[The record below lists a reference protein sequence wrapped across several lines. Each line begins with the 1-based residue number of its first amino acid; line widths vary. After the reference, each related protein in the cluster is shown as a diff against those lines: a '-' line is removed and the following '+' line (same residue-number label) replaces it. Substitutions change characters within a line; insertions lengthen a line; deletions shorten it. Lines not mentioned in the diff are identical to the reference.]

1 MPGCVPGRTPPVRD
15 IRSRTRKQ
23 PQVRARGRPGG
34 DHRHRD
40 IGQLSFVDD
49 KLGSAKKTYRQPY
62 PTGSG
67 PRCRSTAGIPDTSFC
82 PGDSPSSTGIHT
94 IRPAERSKPVS
105 ASTPS
110 RLRRNWSNRITGK
123 RRRTHLRK

>member
-1 MPGCVPGRTPPVRD
+1 MRARKNTASPRHTF
-15 IRSRTRKQ
+15 RTRKQ

-49 KLGSAKKTYRQPY
+49 KLGSAKKRTDSRTQQDRAQDAVQQQEYLIRL
-62 PTGSG
+62 
-67 PRCRSTAGIPDTSFC
+67 FC

-94 IRPAERSKPVS
+94 IRPAEQKQ
-105 ASTPS
+105 ASISIHTQ
-110 RLRRNWSNRITGK
+110 
-123 RRRTHLRK
+123 

>member
-49 KLGSAKKTYRQPY
+49 KLGSAKKRTDSRTQQDRTQDAVQQQEYLIRLFAQEIPLLRLVFIRY
-62 PTGSG
+62 GLQNEASQYQHPHPVGSAETG
-67 PRCRSTAGIPDTSFC
+67 
-82 PGDSPSSTGIHT
+82 
-94 IRPAERSKPVS
+94 
-105 ASTPS
+105 
-110 RLRRNWSNRITGK
+110 RIE
-123 RRRTHLRK
+123 